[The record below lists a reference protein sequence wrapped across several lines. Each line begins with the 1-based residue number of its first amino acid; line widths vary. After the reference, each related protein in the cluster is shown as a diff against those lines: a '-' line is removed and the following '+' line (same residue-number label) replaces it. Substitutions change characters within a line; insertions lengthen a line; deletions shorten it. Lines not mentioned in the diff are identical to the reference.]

1 MNAKLISQLL
11 YVLFGAV
18 YLVAGL
24 SLMLMGTNV
33 LPPSLV
39 RLIDH
44 LTHYDREVLHVAQEF
59 GTHLVILGLVTL
71 WFVRHYEQ
79 SGLFHWAMTLGWALF
94 ALIHWRDIRGG
105 GESWKGPA
113 ITTIPLM
120 AFLVVG
126 FLRRKG

>member
-1 MNAKLISQLL
+1 
-11 YVLFGAV
+11 
-18 YLVAGL
+18 
-24 SLMLMGTNV
+24 
-33 LPPSLV
+33 
-39 RLIDH
+39 
-44 LTHYDREVLHVAQEF
+44 
-59 GTHLVILGLVTL
+59 
-71 WFVRHYEQ
+71 
-79 SGLFHWAMTLGWALF
+79 MTLGWALF